1 MKIFLSSTLRKYIP
15 GYSPDKGHEIQVQK
29 STTISDLCE
38 QMNIPV
44 EMVTIIMVDGRSKNH
59 DYVLNGSERV
69 HLFPA
74 IGGG

>member
-15 GYSPDKGHEIQVQK
+15 GYDPDKGYEIEVQRD
-29 STTISDLCE
+29 TTVSGLCE
-38 QMNIPV
+38 QMNIPLH
-44 EMVTIIMVDGRSKNH
+44 MVTIIMVNGRAE
-59 DYVLNGSERV
+59 DYDYILNGSERI